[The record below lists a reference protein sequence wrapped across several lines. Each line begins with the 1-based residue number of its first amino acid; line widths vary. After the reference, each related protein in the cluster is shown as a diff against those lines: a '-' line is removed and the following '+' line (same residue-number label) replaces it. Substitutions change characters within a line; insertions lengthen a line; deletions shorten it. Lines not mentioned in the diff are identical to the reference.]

1 MGAGGLEHVAAGD
14 EAVAGEAP
22 ENTINIIC
30 ENEVS
35 LSPNLTSRPR
45 SSGMSWGWS
54 GTAGR

>member
-1 MGAGGLEHVAAGD
+1 MGAGGLEDVAAGD

-22 ENTINIIC
+22 GNTINIIC

-35 LSPNLTSRPR
+35 LFIDFTSRPR
-45 SSGMSWGWS
+45 SSGTSWGWS